1 MTVEMASQTASAERA
16 TEHRSS
22 SLARVPAAFRLHL
35 VNRQL
40 IWIPLIVFGGAWALS
55 LGIGLWAAQLE
66 PAGSGPDDPVYTGS
80 GQAALWC
87 LAFMAA
93 YSGSHTFPFALALS
107 FSRRVYLL
115 GTLLVFLMIAV
126 CYGLLFGAAAALEEA
141 TDGLGMHTYS
151 HALPFLVADGLWV
164 AGLTAAAVALMLMLI
179 GFGATMLYR
188 RFGVVGFWAVL
199 LTLTVLTVVAVL
211 LTVQAVGWDGF
222 WGWFGRQTPLS
233 AAGWS
238 GLVAV
243 VMAGVDYGLIRRATP

>member
-1 MTVEMASQTASAERA
+1 MTGEMTSPTASVERA
-16 TEHRSS
+16 AEHRSS
-22 SLARVPAAFRLHL
+22 FARVPAAFRLHL
-35 VNRQL
+35 VNRQIL
-40 IWIPLIVFGGAWALS
+40 WIPLIVFFGAWALS
-55 LGIGLWAAQLE
+55 LGIGLWVQEME
-66 PAGSGPDDPVYTGS
+66 PGAFGPADPVTTGS

-115 GTLLVFLMIAV
+115 GTLLVFLLIAA
-126 CYGLLFGAAAALEEA
+126 CYGLLFGAAAAVEEA
-141 TDGLGMHTYS
+141 TDGLGLHTYS
-151 HALPFLVADGLWV
+151 HALPFLVGDGIWI

-179 GFGATMLYR
+179 GFTATMLYR
-188 RFGVVGFWAVL
+188 RLGVTGFWLVL
-199 LTLTVLTVVAVL
+199 LSLTVLTVVAVL
-211 LTVQAVGWDGF
+211 LTVQSVGWDGF

-243 VMAGVDYGLIRRATP
+243 VMAGVGYGLIRRATP